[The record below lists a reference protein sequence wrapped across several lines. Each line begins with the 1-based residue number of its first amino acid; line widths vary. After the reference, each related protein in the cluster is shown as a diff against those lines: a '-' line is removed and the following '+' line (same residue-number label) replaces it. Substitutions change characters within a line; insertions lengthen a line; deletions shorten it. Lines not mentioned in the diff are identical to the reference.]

1 MLRKDPNQEAFRAA
15 TEGTKARIR
24 HDSERAPDALKE
36 VLAIVAEQ
44 LFHPSLDAT
53 RAWEA
58 AGVQNRLLE
67 PLFQAFTETSL
78 SGYIA
83 AARIEVAVV
92 LMAITDLDLSAI
104 SEKVGYTYH
113 PTFTENYKRLKG
125 KLPSQATRERLPPP
139 LIDDETSLLA
149 RLGLLDEDA
158 IVRYVEDLLRIRPTA
173 ASRVRASA
181 GGDSDPRI
189 PVDGIGTDRM
199 QAEAL
204 WSKIRDL
211 PFEEQCWRV
220 RRSLF
225 CSTVLFDLL
234 RRKSRL
240 EGRKSRR
247 RGVELAKLALV
258 SLEGSD
264 RVFGERI
271 HDLRARGLADLG
283 NAWRLAL
290 DFSAAAEAFEQAED
304 EWLKP
309 RARPDLSVFAHICL
323 RKSAL
328 LMVRREYVEATRDV
342 SQSCALFQQLDQ
354 PREEAR
360 ALIQRARIH
369 VFAGQLGEAVEDLRE
384 AACLID
390 EEEESELAFAIRGNL
405 ANALV
410 RAGQAKNAAKQLD
423 RARQLYR
430 AIEDPQGTIHLDWIA
445 GDLSELRG
453 DLEEAKRLYQAART
467 GFSNAGERRYYAL
480 VSVDLMIVHAEQD
493 DWQRAGALA
502 AETLPLLSSLNLH
515 PETLATV
522 ALLAKAVEAGSLSRQ
537 LLSDLRIALRHD
549 PLTMM

>member
-15 TEGTKARIR
+15 TEATKARIR
-24 HDSERAPDALKE
+24 HDCERAPDALKK
-36 VLAIVAEQ
+36 VLAIVADQ
-44 LFHPSLDAT
+44 LFQLDAT
-53 RAWEA
+53 GAWQA
-58 AGVQNRLLE
+58 AGVRNRALE

-181 GGDSDPRI
+181 GGDCDPRI

-204 WSKIRDL
+204 WSEIRDL
-211 PFEEQCWRV
+211 PFAEQCRRV
-220 RRSLF
+220 RRALF

-240 EGRKSRR
+240 EGRKCRR
-247 RGVELAKLALV
+247 RGVELAKLALI

-264 RVFGERI
+264 HVFGERI
-271 HDLRARGLADLG
+271 HYLRARGLADLG
-283 NAWRLAL
+283 NAYRLAL
-290 DFSAAAEAFEQAED
+290 DFSAAAEAFEQAEG

-309 RARPDLSVFAHICL
+309 RARPDLSVLALIFRL
-323 RKSAL
+323 RGVL
-328 LMVRREYVEATRDV
+328 RTVRREYVEATEDLDRAC
-342 SQSCALFQQLDQ
+342 SLYQQLDR
-354 PREEAR
+354 PRDEAR
-360 ALIQRARIH
+360 ALIQRATTH
-369 VFAGQLGEAVEDLRE
+369 GYAGELGEAVEDLRE

-405 ANALV
+405 ANALAQ
-410 RAGQAKNAAKQLD
+410 AGQTERAAKELD
-423 RARQLYR
+423 RARQLR
-430 AIEDPQGTIHLDWIA
+430 HAIDDFLGAFKLDWID
-445 GDLSELRG
+445 GLLGEIHG
-453 DLEEAKRLYQAART
+453 DLEKAQRCYQGAGA
-467 GFSNAGERRYYAL
+467 GFREAGERRYYAL
-480 VSVDLMIVHAEQD
+480 VSVDLMVVHAEQD
-493 DWQRAGALA
+493 NWQRAGALA

>member
-15 TEGTKARIR
+15 AEATKARIR
-24 HDSERAPDALKE
+24 HDCERAPDALKK
-36 VLAIVAEQ
+36 VLAIVADH
-44 LFHPSLDAT
+44 LFQLDAT
-53 RAWEA
+53 GAWQA
-58 AGVQNRLLE
+58 AGVRNRALE

-125 KLPSQATRERLPPP
+125 KLPSKATRERLPPP

-181 GGDSDPRI
+181 GGDSEPRI

-211 PFEEQCWRV
+211 PFEEQCRRV

-271 HDLRARGLADLG
+271 HYLRARGLADLG
-283 NAWRLAL
+283 NACRLAL

-342 SQSCALFQQLDQ
+342 SLSCALFQQLDR

-360 ALIQRARIH
+360 ALIQRATIH
-369 VFAGQLGEAVEDLRE
+369 GYAGELGEAVEDLRE
-384 AACLID
+384 AWCLID
-390 EEEESELAFAIRGNL
+390 EEEESELAFAIRSNL
-405 ANALV
+405 ANALAL
-410 RAGQAKNAAKQLD
+410 AGEAEDAVKELD
-423 RARQLYR
+423 RARQLHH
-430 AIEDPQGTIHLDWIA
+430 AIDDSLGAFKLDWID
-445 GDLSELRG
+445 GLLGEIHG

-467 GFSNAGERRYYAL
+467 GFSKAGERRYYAL
-480 VSVDLMIVHAEQD
+480 VSVDLMLVHAEQD
-493 DWQRAGALA
+493 NWQRAGALA